1 MSLQPPA
8 RPNNP
13 APQTTPPSPGG
24 YGPTLPSYTNKAIVA
39 LVLTWLL
46 WIPGVIANV
55 MFLNE
60 AKADE
65 KKYGQSLPGVGCL
78 TALIWIQI
86 IGTIIFVVL
95 IFAVCS
101 AAASA

>member
-1 MSLQPPA
+1 MQSA
-8 RPNNP
+8 
-13 APQTTPPSPGG
+13 TG
-24 YGPTLPSYTNKAIVA
+24 YGPALPSYTNKAIIA

-65 KKYGQSLPGVGCL
+65 RKYGQSLPGVGCL
-78 TALIWIQI
+78 TALIWVQI
-86 IGTIIFVVL
+86 IGTVIFVL
-95 IFAVCS
+95 LFFAVCS
-101 AAASA
+101 AAAGA